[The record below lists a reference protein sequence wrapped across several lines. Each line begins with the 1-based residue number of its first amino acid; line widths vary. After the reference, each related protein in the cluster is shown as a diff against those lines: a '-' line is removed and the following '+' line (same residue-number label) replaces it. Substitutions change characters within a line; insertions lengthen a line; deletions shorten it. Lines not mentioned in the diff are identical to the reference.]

1 METADIRHMHNLFRS
16 KIISV
21 FFFLMGMLFASNLS
35 AQITAKDNFNYK
47 DFQKKNYYFGI
58 SPLGTTI
65 ANFRVDRSSQFML
78 NDSINV
84 VESRPMAGY
93 AVNLIGNIKIGE
105 YFDFRFLP
113 GFAFLFRELTY
124 ESDTRTYSKSIESV
138 NLEFPMLLRF
148 KSAPYRDKRLF
159 VIGGVKYSY
168 DVSSNSKI
176 TAVDAV
182 DLVQISPHD
191 FSLEL
196 GAGMQFFFPY
206 FILSPEIK
214 VSQGVGNIHI
224 FKRDLNES
232 AVLDQLLSRVLQ
244 ISFHFEG

>member
-1 METADIRHMHNLFRS
+1 MYYLSRFKGLVYYI
-16 KIISV
+16 V
-21 FFFLMGMLFASNLS
+21 FIGLMLPTLCDG
-35 AQITAKDNFNYK
+35 QITSKDNYNYK
-47 DFQKKNYYFGI
+47 DFQSKNYYFGI
-58 SPLGTTI
+58 SPLGTSFSS
-65 ANFRVDRSSQFML
+65 FRIDKSSQFM
-78 NDSINV
+78 NSDSINLV
-84 VESRPMAGY
+84 QSAPTAGY
-93 AVNLIGNIKIGE
+93 VVNLIGNIKIGE

-113 GFAFLFRELTY
+113 GFAFLFRQINY
-124 ESDTRTYSKSIESV
+124 ESDSREYNKTIESV

-159 VIGGVKYSY
+159 VVGGVKYSY

-176 TAVDAV
+176 SAPNAV

-214 VSQGVGNIHI
+214 VSQGVGNVHI
-224 FKRDLNES
+224 FKSDLNES
-232 AVLDQLLSRVLQ
+232 NVLDQLLSRTLQ